1 MRPVKLV
8 MSAFG
13 SYAGEETVDFS
24 GMESGIF
31 LVTGDTGAGKT
42 TIFDGIVYALYD
54 RTSGGVRDGNMMRSA
69 YADPRTPTFVELI
82 FSCRGEQYRILRNP
96 DYERE
101 SLRKDKDG
109 NPKMTREKSRVEF
122 YLPDGSLFRGNKRE
136 CNNKIREL
144 IGLDAEQFMQVAMIA
159 QGDFLKLLHAK
170 SEDRRDIF
178 SRIFDTGI
186 YGRIQIGLREQE
198 KESYGKLKD
207 KEKAV
212 KEQAARIL
220 CDDEWEGKERLA
232 EAREQ
237 GNLKTLLELLESL
250 RKSQGEQTEILKKE
264 KDQIKNLAD
273 QTEKTAETARAILNL
288 KEKKK
293 KLDQWLLENAS
304 REEQLQEILEMNTG
318 LLEEKTGQMQEQRL
332 VSEKDRQRFEEK
344 EKSLKERLFQMEG
357 LRVLWAD
364 AMNAMKQ
371 QKDAGADWEAAN
383 RKYQESRQ
391 KYEEM
396 YDAFLREQA
405 GILAG
410 SLVNGKP
417 CPVCGSTV
425 HPAKARL
432 SAEAPS
438 QAQVENCKKACEKA
452 ERVRDG
458 AQRLFQQKAQS
469 FQSALGS
476 LNQEGKRLLG
486 DGFDAGETDWKEK
499 ASGAMEQAKK
509 ELEDCRSSFNLRKKE
524 QREQEK
530 NLSREM
536 EKVKK
541 ASDLA
546 RNNLEAFI
554 RQEAQTKGEQ
564 KAARE
569 QETELLKKW
578 KGNIPPEEA
587 AEKSEKELNSLR
599 KKVRE
604 LESLY
609 NEAYNHYQSNLQT
622 EEILKKYERE
632 YEILKKDYE
641 IIRHLSQTASGGL
654 SGTAKIDFESY
665 IQRRYFEKIIH
676 RANQRLMQM
685 SSGQFLLKCR
695 DMNQLGSQ
703 GKVGL
708 DLDIYSLVTESTRDV
723 KTLSGGESF
732 MAALSMALGLADV
745 IQDSAGAIRLDTLFI
760 DEGFGSLDDNAREQA
775 VRVLY
780 DLAGERRLIGIISHV
795 TELKEQIEPKL
806 SVTKTKWGSHAAWI
820 K

>member
-69 YADPRTPTFVELI
+69 YADLRTPTFVDFT
-82 FSCRGEQYRILRNP
+82 FSCRGEQYRIVRNP

-101 SLRKDKDG
+101 SLRKDKEG
-109 NPKMTREKSRVEF
+109 NPKKTQEKSRVEF
-122 YLPDGSLFRGNKRE
+122 YLPDGSLLRGNKRE

-170 SEDRRDIF
+170 SEERREIF

-186 YGRIQIGLREQE
+186 YGRIQKGLREQE
-198 KESYGKLKD
+198 RESYGKLKD

-212 KEQAARIL
+212 KEQAGRIL
-220 CDDEWEGKERLA
+220 FCENWEGKERLE
-232 EAREQ
+232 EAKEQ
-237 GNLKTLLELLESL
+237 GNLETLLELLENL
-250 RKSQGEQTEILKKE
+250 GRLQGEQTEVLKKE
-264 KDQIKNLAD
+264 KDEIKNLTD
-273 QTEKTAETARAILNL
+273 QTEKMAETARAILNL
-288 KEKKK
+288 REKKE
-293 KLDQWLLENAS
+293 KLDQWLLENGS
-304 REEQLQEILEMNTG
+304 REEQLQEALEKNTG
-318 LLEEKTGQMQEQRL
+318 LLEEKTAQMQEQRL
-332 VSEKDRQRFEEK
+332 VSEKERQSFEEK
-344 EKSLKERLFQMEG
+344 EKSLKERLSQMEG
-357 LRVLWAD
+357 LKTLWAD
-364 AMNAMKQ
+364 AISAMKQ
-371 QKDAGADWEAAN
+371 QKAAGSDWEEAN

-391 KYEEM
+391 EYEEM

-405 GILAG
+405 GILAD
-410 SLVNGKP
+410 SLENGKP

-438 QAQVENCKKACEKA
+438 QAQVEKGKKACGEA
-452 ERVRDG
+452 EAARDR
-458 AQRLFQQKAQS
+458 AQRLFQKKAQS
-469 FQSALGS
+469 YQGALGC

-486 DGFDAGETDWKEK
+486 EGFDAKETDWKEK
-499 ASGAMEQAKK
+499 AAGAMNKAKE
-509 ELEDCRSSFNLRKKE
+509 ELEVCRSSYDLRKKE
-524 QREQEK
+524 QSQQEIS
-530 NLSREM
+530 LSREIK
-536 EKVKK
+536 EAKK
-541 ASDLA
+541 AADLA

-569 QETELLKKW
+569 QEAELLEKW
-578 KGNIPPEEA
+578 KENVPPEEA
-587 AEKSEKELNSLR
+587 AKKAEEELIILR
-599 KKVRE
+599 NKVRE
-604 LESLY
+604 MENSY
-609 NEAYNHYQSNLQT
+609 SEAYNRYQSNLQT
-622 EEILKKYERE
+622 EELLKKYEKE
-632 YEILKKDYE
+632 YETLKKDYE
-641 IIRHLSQTASGGL
+641 IIRHLSQTACGSL

-685 SSGQFLLKCR
+685 SLGQFLLKCR
-695 DMNQLGSQ
+695 DMSQLGGQ

-760 DEGFGSLDDNAREQA
+760 DEGFGSLDENAREQA
-775 VRVLY
+775 IRVLY

-806 SVTKTKWGSHAAWI
+806 SVTKTKKGSHVVWI

>member
-1 MRPVKLV
+1 MKPIRLV

-69 YADPRTPTFVELI
+69 YADLRTPTFVDFTFI
-82 FSCRGEQYRILRNP
+82 CRGEQYRIVRNP

-101 SLRKDKDG
+101 SLRKDKEG
-109 NPKMTREKSRVEF
+109 NPKKTQEKSRVEF

-144 IGLDAEQFMQVAMIA
+144 LGLDAEQFMQVAMIA
-159 QGDFLKLLHAK
+159 QGDFLKLLHAR
-170 SEDRRDIF
+170 SEERREIF

-186 YGRIQIGLREQE
+186 YGRIQKELREQE
-198 KESYGKLKD
+198 KACYGKLKD

-220 CDDEWEGKERLA
+220 FCESWEGKERLE
-232 EAREQ
+232 EAKEQ
-237 GNLKTLLELLESL
+237 GNLNVLLELLESL
-250 RKSQGEQTEILKKE
+250 GAEQGERTEALKKE
-264 KDQIKNLAD
+264 KEEIKKLED
-273 QTEKTAETARAILNL
+273 RMEKTGETARLILNL
-288 KEKKK
+288 REKTE
-293 KLDQWLLENAS
+293 KLDLWLHENSS
-304 REEQLQEILEMNTG
+304 REEQLQEAVKKSTV
-318 LLEEKTGQMQEQRL
+318 LLEEKTEQLQEQRL
-332 VSEKDRQRFEEK
+332 VSEKEKQSFEEK
-344 EKSLKERLFQMEG
+344 EKSLKERLSQMEG
-357 LRVLWAD
+357 LKTLWSEAI
-364 AMNAMKQ
+364 AAMKE
-371 QKDAGADWEAAN
+371 QKAAGADWEKAN
-383 RKYQESRQ
+383 REYQDLRREYENLYES
-391 KYEEM
+391 
-396 YDAFLREQA
+396 FLREQA
-405 GILAG
+405 GILADGLQDG
-410 SLVNGKP
+410 SP
-417 CPVCGSTV
+417 CPVCGSRI

-432 SAEAPS
+432 SLEAPS
-438 QAQVENCKKACEKA
+438 QAQVESGKKECEKA
-452 ERVRDG
+452 EVPRDQ

-469 FQSALGS
+469 YQGALGS

-486 DGFDAGETDWKEK
+486 EGFDAKEADWKAK
-499 ASGAMEQAKK
+499 AAGAMDQAK
-509 ELEDCRSSFNLRKKE
+509 EDLEDC
-524 QREQEK
+524 
-530 NLSREM
+530 LSRYAL
-536 EKVKK
+536 KKK
-541 ASDLA
+541 AQTELEESLGREIGEAKKTADLA
-546 RNNLEAFI
+546 RNVLEAFI
-554 RQEAQTKGEQ
+554 RQAAQTKGEL

-569 QETELLKKW
+569 QETELLEKW
-578 KGNIPPEEA
+578 EENLSPEETA
-587 AEKSEKELNSLR
+587 KKAEEELIVLQ
-599 KKVRE
+599 KKGRE
-604 LESLY
+604 LEAAYSEEY
-609 NEAYNHYQSNLQT
+609 NRYQSNLQT
-622 EEILKKYERE
+622 EELLKQYEKE
-632 YEILKKDYE
+632 YEALKKDYVV
-641 IIRHLSQTASGGL
+641 IRHLSQTACGSL

-708 DLDIYSLVTESTRDV
+708 DLDIYSLVTDSTRDV

-760 DEGFGSLDDNAREQA
+760 DEGFGSLDENAREQA
-775 VRVLY
+775 IRVLY

-806 SVTKTKWGSHAAWI
+806 SVTKTKNGSHVSWI